1 MSGQDANSKDMLSRI
16 HEQRVKDQNNDST
29 QTGAFPMVKA
39 KKRISLDAKVT
50 RTRLYSS
57 ILGFGYVIQIN
68 NTTSTYE
75 TMSEDELT
83 KLISETNAQVQKLE
97 QRKNE
102 LSSQLNAL
110 KDTADKNEKAAEIA
124 KQNAQTNGILSGR
137 LAATGEGVVIRIS
150 QGSKQKIDSAI
161 LFTLLE
167 ELRNSGAEVIEINNV
182 RVVTSTYISGTAGS
196 LVCDGTKL
204 KSPFTIRAIGDS
216 DNLQNAVNLAGGVGS
231 RLKVKYGATVSVSPS
246 DKVMIKSTRQA
257 PQYTYAHVIGQ

>member
-57 ILGFGYVIQIN
+57 ILVTILCALLGFGYVIQIN

-110 KDTADKNEKAAEIA
+110 KDTADKNEKAAA
-124 KQNAQTNGILSGR
+124 SYLAVSR
-137 LAATGEGVVIRIS
+137 LREKAWS
-150 QGSKQKIDSAI
+150 SAYRRVPNRR
-161 LFTLLE
+161 LTPRYCSRC
-167 ELRNSGAEVIEINNV
+167 LRN
-182 RVVTSTYISGTAGS
+182 
-196 LVCDGTKL
+196 C
-204 KSPFTIRAIGDS
+204 
-216 DNLQNAVNLAGGVGS
+216 
-231 RLKVKYGATVSVSPS
+231 ATVVPRSLR
-246 DKVMIKSTRQA
+246 STMSA
-257 PQYTYAHVIGQ
+257 W

>member
-57 ILGFGYVIQIN
+57 ILVTILCALLGFGYVIQIN

-110 KDTADKNEKAAEIA
+110 KDTADKMRRPRKSPSRTHRPTASYPAVSRLREKAWSSAYRRVP
-124 KQNAQTNGILSGR
+124 NRR
-137 LAATGEGVVIRIS
+137 LTPRYCS
-150 QGSKQKIDSAI
+150 RC
-161 LFTLLE
+161 
-167 ELRNSGAEVIEINNV
+167 LRN
-182 RVVTSTYISGTAGS
+182 
-196 LVCDGTKL
+196 C
-204 KSPFTIRAIGDS
+204 
-216 DNLQNAVNLAGGVGS
+216 
-231 RLKVKYGATVSVSPS
+231 ATVVPRSLR
-246 DKVMIKSTRQA
+246 STMSA
-257 PQYTYAHVIGQ
+257 W

>member
-57 ILGFGYVIQIN
+57 ILVTILCALLGFGYVIQIN

-137 LAATGEGVVIRIS
+137 LAATGEGVVIR
-150 QGSKQKIDSAI
+150 I

>member
-57 ILGFGYVIQIN
+57 ILVTILCALLGFGYVIQIN

-110 KDTADKNEKAAEIA
+110 KDTADKMRKPRKSPSRTRRPTASYPAVSRLREKAWSSAYRRVP
-124 KQNAQTNGILSGR
+124 NRR
-137 LAATGEGVVIRIS
+137 LTPRYCS
-150 QGSKQKIDSAI
+150 RC
-161 LFTLLE
+161 
-167 ELRNSGAEVIEINNV
+167 LRN
-182 RVVTSTYISGTAGS
+182 
-196 LVCDGTKL
+196 C
-204 KSPFTIRAIGDS
+204 
-216 DNLQNAVNLAGGVGS
+216 
-231 RLKVKYGATVSVSPS
+231 ATVVPRSLR
-246 DKVMIKSTRQA
+246 STMSA
-257 PQYTYAHVIGQ
+257 W

>member
-57 ILGFGYVIQIN
+57 ILVTILCALLGFGYVIQIN

-110 KDTADKNEKAAEIA
+110 KDTADKNEKAAISA
-124 KQNAQTNGILSGR
+124 AFSPRTKMRRPRKSPSRTHRPTASYPAVSR
-137 LAATGEGVVIRIS
+137 LREKAWS
-150 QGSKQKIDSAI
+150 SAYRRVPNRR
-161 LFTLLE
+161 LTPRYCSRC
-167 ELRNSGAEVIEINNV
+167 LRN
-182 RVVTSTYISGTAGS
+182 
-196 LVCDGTKL
+196 C
-204 KSPFTIRAIGDS
+204 
-216 DNLQNAVNLAGGVGS
+216 
-231 RLKVKYGATVSVSPS
+231 ATVVPRSLR
-246 DKVMIKSTRQA
+246 STMSA
-257 PQYTYAHVIGQ
+257 W